1 MVNAWSL
8 AASVL
13 NGTLDEDYPIVKKE
27 VDEKTGLWKEP
38 DPYEFYNVGAG
49 NTAASYEADSGDTYT
64 EAFDY
69 MMADIDDQY
78 SHHFSLNTEG
88 QEKEIMEKENL
99 KKSSV

>member
-1 MVNAWSL
+1 M
-8 AASVL
+8 
-13 NGTLDEDYPIVKKE
+13 
-27 VDEKTGLWKEP
+27 WKEP

-88 QEKEIMEKENL
+88 QERKLWKKENL
-99 KKSSV
+99 KEIISISIMKQKL

>member
-1 MVNAWSL
+1 MNF
-8 AASVL
+8 
-13 NGTLDEDYPIVKKE
+13 I
-27 VDEKTGLWKEP
+27 
-38 DPYEFYNVGAG
+38 NVGAG

-99 KKSSV
+99 KEIISISIMKQKLLMILRIMFQVLTMDITLEKNMSFVMFKQ

>member
-78 SHHFSLNTEG
+78 SHHFSSKYRGSRKGNYG
-88 QEKEIMEKENL
+88 
-99 KKSSV
+99 KKRT